1 MNDLWGL
8 LAGLA
13 GGVIVSALMP
23 SPKAPKQQTLL
34 AQQPAATPQ
43 GQAAR
48 APDYN
53 AMQSRNQQRES
64 AGPMAGPSSTFLTG
78 PAGVDPTK
86 LKLGRTTLL
95 GA

>member
-1 MNDLWGL
+1 MSDLWGL

-13 GGVIVSALMP
+13 GGVLLSALMP
-23 SPKAPKQQTLL
+23 SPKAPKQPTLL
-34 AQQPAATPQ
+34 AQPATAPQ